1 MVFLACIL
9 AFILL
14 IVIAVYYLLSGPESY
29 RDFEETG
36 PKGMT
41 GMI

>member
-1 MVFLACIL
+1 MF
-9 AFILL
+9 FFFSL
-14 IVIAVYYLLSGPESY
+14 IVITAYYLLLGPESY

-36 PKGMT
+36 PKGVT